1 MSEDKEKIDA
11 DLNDNKEEKIN
22 DNNIDLKKDKDGKT
36 EQTLKYSIIKD
47 ELTQYDMSFKLII
60 IGDSF
65 VGKSCLTTRAT
76 KNFFENYYTATV
88 GFEFFTFA
96 CKINDQNVRLQI
108 WDTCGQEEY
117 RSLIQNFY
125 RNASIAI
132 LVYAI
137 DKRESFENLEIWLNE
152 IKTKGNPDVKIFL
165 VGNKNDLEDK
175 RVISKKEGE
184 QFYRDNKLTL
194 FLETSAK
201 SGMNV
206 QELFKKAAEILYK
219 EHSDYK
225 NMANKNGILLKL
237 PDASD
242 ENHNILEKDEDENEK
257 RKKKCCLG

>member
-1 MSEDKEKIDA
+1 MSEEKEHNDSKT
-11 DLNDNKEEKIN
+11 NDNTKEEIQKNDDIN
-22 DNNIDLKKDKDGKT
+22 YNNENES
-36 EQTLKYSIIKD
+36 EQSLRYSIIKD
-47 ELTQYDMSFKLII
+47 EITSYDMSFKIII

-76 KNFFENYYTATV
+76 KNIFDNYYTATV

-96 CKINDQNVRLQI
+96 CRINDQNVRLQI

-137 DKRESFENLEIWLNE
+137 DKRESFENLEMWLNE
-152 IKTKGNPDVKIFL
+152 IKSKGHPDVKIFL

-175 RVISKKEGE
+175 RVVSIKEGNK
-184 QFYRDNKLTL
+184 FYKDNKLNL
-194 FLETSAK
+194 FMETSAK
-201 SGMNV
+201 SGENV
-206 QELFKKAAEILYK
+206 QELFKSAAEILYK
-219 EHSDYK
+219 EHSAYK
-225 NMANKNGILLKL
+225 NLANKNENMIRL
-237 PDASD
+237 PESID
-242 ENHNILEKDEDENEK
+242 ENNNIIDKDDDEAAK